1 MNLLDVLISI
11 QKGLNVEITS
21 LSVYDISGPEVKT
34 SPSAQPPTM
43 LFAEQPK
50 ATIAETSTADA
61 DTLQFKVS
69 PAARELASERGVPLN
84 EIEAAN
90 GKQITKRDVQLFLKN
105 SDEDYVLNEDF
116 FLKNSDEDSGV
127 AAPAAQQKEDQQEQK
142 QNPAVNGNPNFESPT
157 VEDVRKTLTLLLK
170 GKGAVYAKELL
181 AEHGATN
188 LSSLA
193 PETYAAFIVS
203 AGKALQA

>member
-1 MNLLDVLISI
+1 VKEFSVSFKSDMNLLDVLISI

-105 SDEDYVLNEDF
+105 SDED
-116 FLKNSDEDSGV
+116 SGV